1 MSLEA
6 LDTIALAEEKA
17 RQIRAAAQAEAKRAV
32 QEAED
37 TVTVMMAAA
46 DGKAESEIKDLI
58 RKADEKAGAEIKEL
72 IRKADEKAK
81 EDAGVLAST
90 TRNRQAAMKA
100 RADRKMDQV
109 VDKIVERIVNG

>member
-1 MSLEA
+1 MSLQA

-17 RQIRAAAQAEAKRAV
+17 RQIRAAAQAEARRSV

-37 TVTVMMAAA
+37 AVKSMAAA
-46 DGKAESEIKDLI
+46 ADDKA
-58 RKADEKAGAEIKEL
+58 AAEVRDL

-81 EDAGVLAST
+81 EDAGVLASN

-100 RADRKMDQV
+100 RAERKMDAV

>member
-17 RQIRAAAQAEAKRAV
+17 RQIRAAAQAEAKKAI
-32 QEAED
+32 QEAQD
-37 TVTVMMAAA
+37 TVAIILAAA
-46 DGKAESEIKDLI
+46 DGKAEAEIKDI
-58 RKADEKAGAEIKEL
+58 

-81 EDAGVLAST
+81 EDAGVLASN

-100 RADRKMDQV
+100 RSDRKMEQV

>member
-6 LDTIALAEEKA
+6 LDTIATAEEKA
-17 RQIRAAAQAEAKRAV
+17 RQIRAAAQAEAKRSVEKAEEAV
-32 QEAED
+32 KAA
-37 TVTVMMAAA
+37 VAAA
-46 DGKAESEIKDLI
+46 NGKAESEVKD
-58 RKADEKAGAEIKEL
+58 L

-81 EDAGVLAST
+81 EDAGVLASN

-100 RADRKMDQV
+100 RADRKMGEV